1 MDSVFTPMIF
11 CGILYSISNFTI
23 YFVDV
28 MQHHCR
34 ACGTHLMTLKS
45 RNLHSTKI
53 FESFPGDIF
62 CGNCTKL
69 CTLPLYGIVNEE
81 VRVCTKCYDK
91 ELSRKQK
98 DQRKKGTP
106 KCFDGGALRFFLE
119 FLDFLLIPVS
129 SGRGSS
135 RRSSGTVYVAYKS
148 ESLFFNIAHSF
159 RYDSWFCC
167 HSNSFSFFCS
177 IPSTF
182 FPRFFRE
189 YTLHYHL
196 QLFLFASTSFSN
208 FHHFC

>member
-106 KCFDGGALRFFLE
+106 KCFDGGALRFF
-119 FLDFLLIPVS
+119 
-129 SGRGSS
+129 
-135 RRSSGTVYVAYKS
+135 
-148 ESLFFNIAHSF
+148 FFGV
-159 RYDSWFCC
+159 
-167 HSNSFSFFCS
+167 
-177 IPSTF
+177 
-182 FPRFFRE
+182 PRFFAYSCFEWPWFFPEIVRDS
-189 YTLHYHL
+189 L
-196 QLFLFASTSFSN
+196 
-208 FHHFC
+208 CRV